1 MRTAA
6 EFVKEYRQRGYT
18 DKRIRVIAN
27 LTRDPLKSEVLQ
39 ILDGAGPEEDPSRR
53 ASALKASPRRTSE
66 AKRAETAGPEGS
78 DDDHEEQLREAGDT
92 IASLRKQLAAADRT
106 RAKLEAALKRE
117 KERVTEAQ
125 EAAARLDSVLQEL
138 NDTRERLEEAQQH
151 RAEQEATVA
160 AARAEAKAAQ
170 AKADDLAAAI
180 AEKEAALE
188 EARAECKDAVDR
200 ATDLS
205 ERLAQRQA
213 AVETAEAEC
222 QDAVDRATELSE
234 RLTES
239 RRTIARL
246 EARLAEMEAELEEA
260 QSRPEP
266 PGVGLG
272 LVSSQQ
278 VFRLRRQASRY
289 RTAAA
294 GAALLAA
301 GLFAVLVAGPVF
313 RTSEERPAPAEPLA
327 MTRPADDSAVQP
339 GSGHVIATTGRP
351 ERPMPVEPS
360 APKVARPPARPTPTT
375 HAAASPTEAP
385 APKTITHT
393 VKSGDSLWMICKRYL
408 NDGRRETVDRVA
420 RENGLSDPGKLR
432 VGMKIRV
439 ALSHSGD

>member
-1 MRTAA
+1 LPTSLATRSRARSSRSSTAPNPKNIPPVA
-6 EFVKEYRQRGYT
+6 APRSRP
-18 DKRIRVIAN
+18 
-27 LTRDPLKSEVLQ
+27 PL
-39 ILDGAGPEEDPSRR
+39 GGPQKPST
-53 ASALKASPRRTSE
+53 PRPLPP
-66 AKRAETAGPEGS
+66 K
-78 DDDHEEQLREAGDT
+78 EAGDT

-125 EAAARLDSVLQEL
+125 QAAARLDPVLQEL
-138 NDTRERLEEAQQH
+138 NDTRERLEQAQQH

-180 AEKEAALE
+180 AEKEVALE

-200 ATDLS
+200 ATELS
-205 ERLAQRQA
+205 ERLAQKEA

-234 RLTES
+234 RLTEN

-246 EARLAEMEAELEEA
+246 EARLAEVETELEET
-260 QSRPEP
+260 QSRPESA
-266 PGVGLG
+266 GVGLG

-294 GAALLAA
+294 GTALLAA
-301 GLFAVLVAGPVF
+301 GLLAILVAGPVF
-313 RTSEERPAPAEPLA
+313 RASEDRPTPAEPLA
-327 MTRPADDSAVQP
+327 MTRPPEGSAVQP
-339 GSGHVIATTGRP
+339 GSGHVVATTGRP
-351 ERPMPVEPS
+351 DRAVSPAAP
-360 APKVARPPARPTPTT
+360 APKVARQPRPPAATA
-375 HAAASPTEAP
+375 HATAQRTASEGPEA
-385 APKTITHT
+385 ITHT

-420 RENGLSDPGKLR
+420 RENGLSDPAKLR

-439 ALSHSGD
+439 ALSHAGD